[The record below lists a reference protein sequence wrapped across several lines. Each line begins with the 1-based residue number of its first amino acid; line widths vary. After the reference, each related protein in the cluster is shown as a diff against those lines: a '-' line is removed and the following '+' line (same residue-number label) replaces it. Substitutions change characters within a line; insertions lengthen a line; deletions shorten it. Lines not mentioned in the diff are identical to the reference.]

1 MHVMEQSGT
10 DQRFREV
17 DKRFDRLEAA
27 IAASTA
33 ELRREIK
40 ESNAEL
46 RKEIQDSSAQLRK
59 EIHQATAEL
68 RREIKDSNAELRIE
82 IQATHDRVDTL
93 QRTLLQ
99 IGAGLIGTTILAFS
113 GLIAT
118 QI

>member
-1 MHVMEQSGT
+1 MEESST
-10 DQRFREV
+10 DQRFREM

-27 IAASTA
+27 TAASTA

-40 ESNAEL
+40 QSVAEL
-46 RKEIQDSSAQLRK
+46 RKENQESNAGLRK
-59 EIHQATAEL
+59 EIQRATAEL

-82 IQATHDRVDTL
+82 FLATNERVDTL

-99 IGAGLIGTTILAFS
+99 IGGGMIGTMIVVFGGLA
-113 GLIAT
+113 AT